1 VHTLRAY
8 ACWAEPVK
16 RTPSLM
22 PEMCR
27 TGLIALALISLTIA
41 FAALVIRGVTPDA
54 VKQRTRLGKVTPL
67 NGARVLF
74 HITDQPVFN
83 VAFMKTRGKWVG
95 IARWYSGPSN
105 SMPPLMCSP
114 MSKWSTMSSSLGFR
128 SGSQM
133 SQLAFSS
140 DIATEAFKTLTLP
153 SEVHCENTGEPKW
166 AGPALPDYVYGYMND
181 FTHGMCTK
189 FGDLPKVWERYWG
202 THGFDA
208 RSEVALNYMRNYQRG
223 FLFKANASALVQ
235 QSPVLLSYKRR
246 PEERDVAKNFLFFR
260 AHAATFLIA
269 LFNPHVIYQ
278 MNVSSGLLIHAHQT
292 VFRPRFN
299 YARIGL
305 SAGPVRWNATTF
317 IAAAHESR
325 GGWADAYRMTIFYL
339 FSSIPPFRVLCSTP
353 TISFG
358 FSATLEYCTSLQL
371 SNAHL
376 FIGFGYDNCHSA
388 LLAYPVA
395 KILSQCQ

>member
-1 VHTLRAY
+1 MAFLRG
-8 ACWAEPVK
+8 AEPVK
-16 RTPSLM
+16 RSLM
-22 PEMCR
+22 PELCR
-27 TGLIALALISLTIA
+27 TLIALALISLTIA
-41 FAALVIRGVTPDA
+41 SAALVIRGVTPDA
-54 VKQRTRLGKVTPL
+54 LKQRTRLGKVTPL
-67 NGARVLF
+67 SGTRVLF

-105 SMPPLMCSP
+105 NMPPLMCSP
-114 MSKWSTMSSSLGFR
+114 MSNWSQTSSTHT
-128 SGSQM
+128 
-133 SQLAFSS
+133 LAFSS
-140 DIATEAFKTLTLP
+140 DLDTEAFKTLTLP
-153 SEVHCENTGEPKW
+153 SEVHCNNTGEPKW
-166 AGPALPDYVYGYMND
+166 AGPALPDYVYGY
-181 FTHGMCTK
+181 THDVCTK

-208 RSEVALNYMRNYQRG
+208 RSEVALNYMRNYHRG
-223 FLFKANASALVQ
+223 FLFNASALVQ
-235 QSPVLLSYKRR
+235 QSPVLLSYERR

-269 LFNPHVIYQ
+269 LFNPHVIYR

-299 YARIGL
+299 YTRIGL

-317 IAAAHESR
+317 IAAAHDSR
-325 GGWADAYRMTIFYL
+325 GAWADAYRMTIFYL

-353 TISFG
+353 TINFG

-388 LLAYPVA
+388 LLAYPVS